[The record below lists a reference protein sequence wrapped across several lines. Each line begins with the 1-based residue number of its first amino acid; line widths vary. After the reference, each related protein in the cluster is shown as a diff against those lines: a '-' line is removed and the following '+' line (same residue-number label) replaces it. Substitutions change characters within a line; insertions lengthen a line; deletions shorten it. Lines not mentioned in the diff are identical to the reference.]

1 MTHKED
7 ITRVTTDVVRSS
19 TDDTVDFLNAR
30 IKAMTKRIEYL
41 EAIIEVEILN
51 NYTINIILQKK
62 IFLNTNII
70 P

>member
-1 MTHKED
+1 MTHNED
-7 ITRVTTDVVRSS
+7 IARVTTDVVRSS

-51 NYTINIILQKK
+51 KNNE
-62 IFLNTNII
+62 
-70 P
+70 